1 MLMMR
6 LQRVGRKNDPA
17 YRIVVTD
24 KRTGV
29 KSDKHVDR
37 IGSYNPKLSTIILD
51 KDKAKEW
58 LVNGVQP
65 SVTMHNILVSQGVID
80 AKKINPLPKKSPI
93 VDEAAIKKAEEEAA
107 AKVEADKAAAEA
119 IALACKLAQEAA
131 AKAAKARAAEAAAQA
146 AKARTEVAQA
156 ADLAASTYAT
166 ELNKRA
172 LGPPSAAVLTL
183 FAEIVDAQLGKVL
196 PSNTLENAPAPGSQR
211 LTFQSLSSVSE
222 PTEPTQNEAA
232 ALASSTTIPTS
243 VSAVVTELQTTSAQ
257 ESSETAQMNA
267 VSLNSSSSA
276 TEVAAS
282 ADGDMA
288 RLREMLLEKK

>member
-1 MLMMR
+1 MMR

-58 LVNGVQP
+58 LANGVQP

-119 IALACKLAQEAA
+119 
-131 AKAAKARAAEAAAQA
+131 KAAEESTEEPATEETPAEEEDAAEETPAE
-146 AKARTEVAQA
+146 EVA
-156 ADLAASTYAT
+156 
-166 ELNKRA
+166 E
-172 LGPPSAAVLTL
+172 
-183 FAEIVDAQLGKVL
+183 
-196 PSNTLENAPAPGSQR
+196 
-211 LTFQSLSSVSE
+211 
-222 PTEPTQNEAA
+222 
-232 ALASSTTIPTS
+232 
-243 VSAVVTELQTTSAQ
+243 
-257 ESSETAQMNA
+257 
-267 VSLNSSSSA
+267 
-276 TEVAAS
+276 
-282 ADGDMA
+282 
-288 RLREMLLEKK
+288 EKKD